1 MDKVFG
7 TRICLG
13 QWVCLGRHDHEA
25 NTFWPL
31 LVLIRLYESSA
42 RLLLLLLSSLRS
54 RTRHLPTHHIHYV
67 TPLYLTRILPLLGNQ
82 LIPLP
87 HYEMESPETV
97 ENHVILPKK
106 HVYIAA
112 LAPSGYSSSIDSFSA
127 NWQLPS
133 SRKHPTLP
141 EATPLRLG
149 SNERVC
155 TQGAFHKDA
164 PFWIIEDMAVRRV
177 SLSSPTF
184 SMWSFSKST
193 TT

>member
-67 TPLYLTRILPLLGNQ
+67 TPLYLTRILLLLGNQ
-82 LIPLP
+82 VILLR
-87 HYEMESPETV
+87 HYEMEPPEPV
-97 ENHVILPKK
+97 ENHVTLPKK
-106 HVYIAA
+106 PVYITV
-112 LAPSGYSSSIDSFSA
+112 LTLRQQFVNRLLFSQLTTFFLRYTPNSF
-127 NWQLPS
+127 
-133 SRKHPTLP
+133 RKLHYLN
-141 EATPLRLG
+141 LG
-149 SNERVC
+149 SIERLR
-155 TQGAFHKDA
+155 TQGAFQVEA
-164 PFWIIEDMAVRRV
+164 R
-177 SLSSPTF
+177 L
-184 SMWSFSKST
+184 
-193 TT
+193 